1 MRLLIFTQYFWPES
15 FRINE
20 LAVSLARR
28 GVTVT
33 VLTGKPNYPDG
44 NIFLGYRA
52 AGCLEQNYEGIR
64 TLRVPLFPRGRRSM
78 WRLALN
84 YLSFILAGCICG
96 PWLLRGTRLEVILVY
111 CPCML
116 VLRKIFQTWFQP
128 RRLWAKGGA
137 VDKSRGYST
146 YPRQATR
153 FAGGIWPANCPQPP
167 RPPVAGWQLDQP
179 WGGRARGRAR
189 SAIPFSLF
197 EPERLLGPVS
207 PHFARMG
214 HDREHL

>member
-1 MRLLIFTQYFWPES
+1 MNAPAEMSTPLIFTDSAANKVKELILEEGNPE
-15 FRINE
+15 
-20 LAVSLARR
+20 L
-28 GVTVT
+28 
-33 VLTGKPNYPDG
+33 K
-44 NIFLGYRA
+44 
-52 AGCLEQNYEGIR
+52 
-64 TLRVPLFPRGRRSM
+64 LRVFVTGGGCSGFQYGFTFDEVANEDDTVVCHGHGGSSATPKHERCRHLRRKAIS
-78 WRLALN
+78 LIP
-84 YLSFILAGCICG
+84 S
-96 PWLLRGTRLEVILVY
+96 
-111 CPCML
+111 PCML

-179 WGGRARGRAR
+179 WGDRARGRAR